1 MCGFRNHH
9 DIAVFRDAEWVE
21 RGEITLEAAAKLI
34 GVCNMTALRML
45 RRGEIKGRQACAGAP
60 WVTTV
65 GIQFCCAAQR
75 SSRCGRLKVPLAP
88 GGLRETARHSKP
100 ETRETAVPQADEAEA
115 QQRAHGST
123 SSKSQRSR
131 PTKATRPADPRA
143 RRGAGAAGH
152 DQRDPRHRRTLSD
165 QCSA

>member
-1 MCGFRNHH
+1 MTH
-9 DIAVFRDAEWVE
+9 DCSVIRISSIPSAIPNWPSIGSRIFGGDLCLRQCCDAV
-21 RGEITLEAAAKLI
+21 
-34 GVCNMTALRML
+34 TAGCDPSR
-45 RRGEIKGRQACAGAP
+45 
-60 WVTTV
+60 TV